1 MADREHNKRV
11 LLELLKRPG
20 NANCADCGDPDP
32 DWASYKLGVFICLNC
47 SGIHRNLTEIS
58 RVKSIRLDFWDDDL
72 VEFMKANGNAVAK
85 ERYEKNVPA
94 FFYRPQATDCAVLR
108 EQWIRAKYERQEFSG
123 NNEDPRDMTCSGCH
137 EGFLWKRGKDN
148 RQFVKRK
155 FILSGMDFTLMYY
168 TKQVSKG
175 PKAVISIKDLNV
187 TFQPEKIKHP
197 HGLQITYLKEDHTRS
212 IFVYH
217 EGTQEIVSW
226 FNAIRAARFSY
237 LKTAFPTASDS
248 ELVPLITRN
257 YLKEGYME
265 KTGPMQREPF
275 KKRWFILDSQDRK
288 LLYFKDPLEAV
299 EKGSVFIGNKE
310 HGYKVTN
317 VLPKGVRGSRWKC
330 GITVETPERQF
341 IFTCENEREQR
352 EWMEAL
358 NQVISKPMS
367 PQDYTMEAN
376 VRRRR

>member
-1 MADREHNKRV
+1 MNASISSFRKPRSVSREQPAAANRVEEIDDRRSDAT
-11 LLELLKRPG
+11 RP
-20 NANCADCGDPDP
+20 AADP

-123 NNEDPRDMTCSGCH
+123 NNEDPQDMTCS
-137 EGFLWKRGKDN
+137 
-148 RQFVKRK
+148 
-155 FILSGMDFTLMYY
+155 
-168 TKQVSKG
+168 G
-175 PKAVISIKDLNV
+175 PKAVISIKDLNA

-248 ELVPLITRN
+248 E
-257 YLKEGYME
+257 
-265 KTGPMQREPF
+265 QREPF

-288 LLYFKDPLEAV
+288 LLYFKDPLWKPTSDE
-299 EKGSVFIGNKE
+299 GDDIG
-310 HGYKVTN
+310 G
-317 VLPKGVRGSRWKC
+317 
-330 GITVETPERQF
+330 
-341 IFTCENEREQR
+341 
-352 EWMEAL
+352 AAAD
-358 NQVISKPMS
+358 ISEELDLELCCPGGH
-367 PQDYTMEAN
+367 
-376 VRRRR
+376 